1 MIPQKVNNI
10 CEKQLVIDHFLR
22 MGKEDLRLRF
32 GYQITDDYIIKYI
45 NDTWYSEDDQWFAV
59 FESPEKVIAT
69 VHVSKYNNE
78 AEMGCTVEEEYRNMG
93 LGNALFRRG
102 ATWANRFGIRKIYM
116 HCLSEN
122 EAIQKIAKKN
132 SMSVVTI
139 GQGEKE
145 AKVTLPFIDFT
156 APYRDAAYDRMA
168 IYDTIIRNQKW
179 IFERMFNLEH

>member
-1 MIPQKVNNI
+1 MN
-10 CEKQLVIDHFLR
+10 LLH
-22 MGKEDLRLRF
+22 KEDR
-32 GYQITDDYIIKYI
+32 
-45 NDTWYSEDDQWFAV
+45 DQQSHDIAKEV
-59 FESPEKVIAT
+59 RPE
-69 VHVSKYNNE
+69 
-78 AEMGCTVEEEYRNMG
+78 
-93 LGNALFRRG
+93 
-102 ATWANRFGIRKIYM
+102 
-116 HCLSEN
+116 
-122 EAIQKIAKKN
+122 IQKIAKKN

>member
-1 MIPQKVNNI
+1 M
-10 CEKQLVIDHFLR
+10 D
-22 MGKEDLRLRF
+22 KEDLRLRF
-32 GYQITDDYIIKYI
+32 GYAITDDFIIKYI
-45 NDTWYSEDDQWFAV
+45 DDTWDNPNDQWFAV

-69 VHVSKYNNE
+69 VHVSKYDGE
-78 AEMGCTVEEEYRNMG
+78 AEMGCTVEEEYRNHG

-102 ATWANRFGIRKIYM
+102 ATWAGKFGIRKIYM

-139 GQGEKE
+139 GPGERE
-145 AKVTLPFIDFT
+145 AKVTLPYVDFT

-168 IYDTIIRNQKW
+168 IYDSIIRTQRWVYEK
-179 IFERMFNLEH
+179 MFNLER